1 MHLAGESLRALVDPA
16 ADQTHLLGG
25 QRLGRRTFLAA
36 RTTRSGSAGST
47 TANRIL
53 SAGGSRSTRPAAS
66 PTGAATGTGTTHG
79 RHGGFLI
86 EPGHRNHK
94 ITFFAPSGH
103 NDFAVLAAFEN

>member
-16 ADQTHLLGG
+16 ADQTHLLPG

-36 RTTRSGSAGST
+36 RTT
-47 TANRIL
+47 
-53 SAGGSRSTRPAAS
+53 GSRSARPAAS
-66 PTGAATGTGTTHG
+66 STGATTGTGTTRG

-94 ITFFAPSGH
+94 ITFLALSGH
-103 NDFAVLAAFEN
+103 NDFAVLAAFENAWETVEVQARFGAV